1 MTMSLAEAASADDQ
15 RSPMAALIP
24 SQTVCGD
31 KVPTIEFEPADP
43 AVMMLWLGVAN
54 SLALDFVV
62 GMKVSLK
69 MSMSLMASL
78 AFPRRVSSDDATA
91 RACACARAARLSCA
105 GPQMLDLLRT
115 VERVPALAG
124 LDLTSS
130 NDPEERDRL
139 AAELDVVVNLSGQ
152 RYTKGGWKKTL
163 SVLMTAC
170 VAEAAK
176 RQIEFA
182 PFSLQDCRPKGVS
195 DKLERG
201 DSDTMDA
208 TLHSNERMIRD
219 VYDRRRRRVAKP
231 AG

>member
-115 VERVPALAG
+115 VERLPALAG

-130 NDPEERDRL
+130 NDQEERDRL
-139 AAELDVVVNLSGQ
+139 AAELDVVVTRDLFGLTGEEMQYLLEPRDMLGADCAVETSAALRRAEKIGL
-152 RYTKGGWKKTL
+152 GGYRTRRLVLEAWDRTTAAAGTL
-163 SVLMTAC
+163 G
-170 VAEAAK
+170 
-176 RQIEFA
+176 RQE
-182 PFSLQDCRPKGVS
+182 PTTC
-195 DKLERG
+195 
-201 DSDTMDA
+201 
-208 TLHSNERMIRD
+208 
-219 VYDRRRRRVAKP
+219 
-231 AG
+231 